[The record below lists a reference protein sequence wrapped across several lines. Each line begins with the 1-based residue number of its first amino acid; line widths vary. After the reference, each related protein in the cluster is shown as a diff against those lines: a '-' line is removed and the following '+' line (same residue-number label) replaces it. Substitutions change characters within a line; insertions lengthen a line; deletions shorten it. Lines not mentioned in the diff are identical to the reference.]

1 MRVSSTYEHALQ
13 TAYCHI
19 GSRGIRVNTERLGH
33 AKQVVKAEIQRW
45 LAVASN
51 QWGCKVF
58 IGAAN
63 NPEKDA
69 ADALGAVNLNA
80 TQGKYALLSKL
91 RDLGYELPKITKK
104 DQDGNYESEEST
116 AELALQK
123 ILSKNQFNYP
133 GGDPAIKAVLRI
145 RELGK
150 LSSSYL
156 NALLFARG
164 DEHYFL
170 SNYNVAGTLSGRRSS
185 RKHTFRFGNN
195 AQNFPKHSDTSEL
208 YRRCLVSRPGHIFL
222 MVDQISAED
231 WPVCA
236 LSENYR
242 ALQELADTSDLYGR
256 HTRLA
261 STIFNIP
268 LASRTVSEWKDSME
282 RYLGKKTRHA
292 TNYDMTAP
300 VMSEQLAKE
309 GFSFPVADCERLIQK
324 MGQIDPNVKNV
335 FHKYIRTKIS
345 NNRILISPEPF
356 LRERQFLGAR
366 PNDANNSLF
375 KEAYSWIPQGTV
387 GDNTGFAVLQLES
400 RYPVE
405 ERYIVQ
411 EGHDSVVQDCPD
423 DTESI
428 FKTLNRTC
436 SAFDRVIKFHN
447 GIEIKIP
454 IEAEIGYDFATT
466 IRIKE
471 FTPQSCREA
480 HTKLRD
486 KLADQRKNEQNM
498 MVTI

>member
-13 TAYCHI
+13 AAYCHI
-19 GSRGIRVNTERLGH
+19 GSRGIRIDPDRLTY
-33 AKQVVKAEIQRW
+33 ARQVVKAEIARW
-45 LAVASN
+45 LAVAAN

-58 IGAAN
+58 IGADN
-63 NPEKDA
+63 NPAKDDI
-69 ADALGAVNLNA
+69 DAIGAVNLNA
-80 TQGKYALLSKL
+80 TQGRYALLTKL

-104 DQDGNYESEEST
+104 DSDGNYESKEST
-116 AELALQK
+116 EELALQK

-133 GGDPAIKAVLRI
+133 GGDPAIRAVLKI
-145 RELGK
+145 REMAK
-150 LSSSYL
+150 LSSAYL
-156 NALLFARG
+156 NAQLIQRG
-164 DEHYFL
+164 GEVYFL

-185 RKHTFRFGNN
+185 RKHTFRYGNN
-195 AQNFPKHSDTSEL
+195 AQNFPKHSDNAGL

-261 STIFNIP
+261 STIFNIL
-268 LASRTVSEWKDSME
+268 LASRSVGEWKDSIE

-292 TNYDMTAP
+292 SNYDMTAP
-300 VMSEQLAKE
+300 CMSEALAKE
-309 GFSFPVADCERLIQK
+309 AFSFSVADCDKLLTK
-324 MGQIDPNVKNV
+324 MNQIDPNVKAV
-335 FHKYIRTKIS
+335 FHKYVRDKI
-345 NNRILISPEPF
+345 NKDRVLISPEPF

-387 GDNTGFAVLQLES
+387 GDNTGFAVVSLETN
-400 RYPVE
+400 YPDN

-411 EGHDSVVQDCPD
+411 EGHDSIVQDVPD
-423 DTESI
+423 DAETI
-428 FKTLNRTC
+428 FKTLLRTGV
-436 SAFDRVIKFHN
+436 AFDRTIKFHN

-466 IRIKE
+466 VRIKE
-471 FTPQSCREA
+471 FTLASCKEA
-480 HTKLRD
+480 QERLRD
-486 KLADQRKNEQNM
+486 KISKQNQERNV

>member
-1 MRVSSTYEHALQ
+1 
-13 TAYCHI
+13 
-19 GSRGIRVNTERLGH
+19 
-33 AKQVVKAEIQRW
+33 VKAEIHRW

-69 ADALGAVNLNA
+69 IDALGAVNLNA

-231 WPVCA
+231 WPVSA
-236 LSENYR
+236 LAENYKS
-242 ALQELADTSDLYGR
+242 LEQLKNTNDIYGR

-261 STIFNIP
+261 SDLFNIP
-268 LASRTVSEWKDSME
+268 LASRPPDEGLDNWKDSIE
-282 RYLGKKTRHA
+282 RYIAKQTRHA
-292 TNYDMTAP
+292 SNYDMLAP
-300 VMSEQLAKE
+300 RLSEHFAKF
-309 GFSFPVADCERLIQK
+309 GFSYSESKCKLLLDK
-324 MGQIDPNVKNV
+324 MGQIDPNIKTI
-335 FHKYIRTKIS
+335 FHKYVRTKIS
-345 NNRILISPEPF
+345 NDRVLISPEPF

-375 KEAYSWIPQGTV
+375 KEAYSWIPQGCI
-387 GDNTGFAVLQLES
+387 GDNTGFAIFELES
-400 RYPVE
+400 SYPVN
-405 ERYIVQ
+405 ERYVVQ
-411 EGHDSVVQDCPD
+411 EGHDSIVQDIPD
-423 DTESI
+423 DADTI
-428 FKTLNRTC
+428 YKTLLRTNN
-436 SAFDRVIKFHN
+436 AFDRTIRFHN

-454 IEAEIGYDFATT
+454 IETEIGYDFATT
-466 IRIKE
+466 VRIRE
-471 FTPQSCREA
+471 FTRKAIQNARESLQSRIAEI
-480 HTKLRD
+480 
-486 KLADQRKNEQNM
+486 RKSDNR
-498 MVTI
+498 VTVTV

>member
-13 TAYCHI
+13 AIYCSI
-19 GSRGIRVNTERLGH
+19 GSRGIRVHPERIEH
-33 AKQVVKAEIQRW
+33 AKQVVQAEIHRW
-45 LAVASN
+45 LAVAAN
-51 QWGCKVF
+51 QWNCKVF
-58 IGAAN
+58 IGAEN
-63 NPEKDA
+63 NPEKDSS
-69 ADALGAVNLNA
+69 DAVGAVNLNA

-91 RDLGYELPKITKK
+91 RDLGYELPKVTKK
-104 DQDGNYESEEST
+104 DSDGNYESKEST
-116 AELALQK
+116 EELALQK
-123 ILSKNQFNYP
+123 ILSKNQFAYP
-133 GGDPAIKAVLRI
+133 GGDPAIKAILRI
-145 RELGK
+145 RELAK
-150 LSSSYL
+150 LNSAYL
-156 NALLFARG
+156 SARLFKREG
-164 DEHYFL
+164 ESYFL

-195 AQNFPKHSDTSEL
+195 GQNFPKHSDTAEL

-242 ALQELADTSDLYGR
+242 ALQELADTSDPYGR

-261 STIFNIP
+261 SVIFNMP
-268 LASRTVSEWKDSME
+268 LASRTVQEWKDSME

-300 VMSEQLAKE
+300 RMSEELAKE
-309 GFSFPVADCERLIQK
+309 GHSFSVADCDKLIQK

-335 FHKYIRTKIS
+335 FHKYIKAKIS
-345 NNRILISPEPF
+345 QDRVLISPEPF

-375 KEAYSWIPQGTV
+375 KEAYSWIPQGCV
-387 GDNTGFAVLQLES
+387 GDNTGYAIIYLES
-400 RYPVE
+400 NKPPEKRYV
-405 ERYIVQ
+405 VQ
-411 EGHDSVVQDCPD
+411 EGHDSIVQDVPD
-423 DTESI
+423 EPAAIYENLLHTVS
-428 FKTLNRTC
+428 
-436 SAFDRVIKFHN
+436 SFDRIIKFHN

-471 FTPQSCREA
+471 FTLRAVEEA
-480 HTKLRD
+480 RQKLSD
-486 KLADQRKNEQNM
+486 KLSDQKKNEL
-498 MVTI
+498 VAIPA